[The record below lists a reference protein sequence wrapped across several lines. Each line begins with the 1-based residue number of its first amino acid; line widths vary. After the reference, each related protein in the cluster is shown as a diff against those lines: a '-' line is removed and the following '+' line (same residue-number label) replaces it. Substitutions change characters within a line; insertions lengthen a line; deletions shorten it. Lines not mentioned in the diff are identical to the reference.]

1 MWVWLVS
8 TTIMV
13 LVIYLS
19 VMLMYYRSQIEKEQ
33 SKNLAIRVTL
43 EEAEILLRKYQ
54 IQLQRSLGNAD
65 VLTEE
70 MSESKEKLK
79 QLNSRYL
86 QIRNDNDDKK
96 RKIVELEAKIEAII

>member
-13 LVIYLS
+13 LVVYLS